1 MNNQNY
7 YSGGQPSSGYMYQ
20 DASLQRTLVQRVFLW
35 MTMGLSI
42 TALTAMLV
50 FNTPELFYAIVSNRI
65 LFYGLM
71 FGEVALVWYLS
82 ARIMSMSFASATAC
96 FGAYSVLNGL
106 TLSTIFAAYTLT
118 SIATTFFVTAG
129 TFGAMALIGYTTK
142 RDLSKMGSIFM
153 MAIIG
158 LIIATVVNIFLGSTM
173 LQLVISAVGVLV
185 FTGLTA
191 YDTQKI
197 KEMLA
202 YAAGDSEEVKKLSV
216 LGALTLYLDFI
227 NLFLYLLRFLGSSR
241 D

>member
-7 YSGGQPSSGYMYQ
+7 YPNGQTPDGYIYQ
-20 DASLQRTLVQRVFLW
+20 DASLQRSLVQRVFLW

-42 TALTAMLV
+42 TALTAMLT
-50 FNTPELFYAIVSNRI
+50 FNSPQIFYAIISSKL

-71 FGEVALVWYLS
+71 IGELALVWYLS
-82 ARIMSMSFASATAC
+82 ARVMSMSFASATAC
-96 FGAYSVLNGL
+96 FGIYSVLNGL
-106 TLSTIFAAYTLT
+106 TLSVIFAAYTTT

-142 RDLSKMGSIFM
+142 RDLSKMGSILM
-153 MAIIG
+153 MAVIG
-158 LIIATVVNIFLGSTM
+158 LIIATVVNIFVGSSM
-173 LQLVISAVGVLV
+173 LQMIISGAGVLI

-202 YAAGDSEEVKKLSV
+202 YAEGDSDQVKKLSV